1 MLTKTSQYA
10 LRAILYLAVQPA
22 GRSVR
27 ASDVA
32 QDLGVPA
39 NYLSKI
45 LHALARE
52 GLLVSERGPGGGFRL
67 ARAAREITV
76 ADAIEPFETLA
87 NGRQCLLGRPECLD
101 TDACAVHE
109 RWKEVSEGMLGF
121 FHETTVAE
129 LQETAPAGRT
139 NTSRGRWR

>member
-1 MLTKTSQYA
+1 MLSKTSQYA
-10 LRAILYLAVQPA
+10 LRAILYLAHQPED
-22 GRSVR
+22 RSVR
-27 ASDVA
+27 ATDVA
-32 QDLGVPA
+32 EDLGVPA

-45 LHALARE
+45 LHTLARE

-67 ARAAREITV
+67 GRAAGEITV
-76 ADAIEPFETLA
+76 ADAIEPFETLGD
-87 NGRQCLLGRPECLD
+87 GRQCLLGRPECRD

-139 NTSRGRWR
+139 NPQRER